1 MMFSLRNLLIVLLL
15 GTINVA
21 LADNEREM
29 NEDLNQQFTVVNG
42 CYTPRDVH
50 IGVLECE
57 YYLYFMIDSTGTP
70 TQLLLHVQYCAD
82 DPLDFDQLLFT
93 IDGYN
98 YPYYPVNHQSGTLD
112 GGLYWEMSDDVL
124 QPAYKD
130 LVYALAHGHWV
141 AIKFMSTR
149 GIHHVKMLTEG
160 QIEDFSHA
168 LDLYRLV
175 GGEI

>member
-82 DPLDFDQLLFT
+82 DPLE
-93 IDGYN
+93 Y
-98 YPYYPVNHQSGTLD
+98 
-112 GGLYWEMSDDVL
+112 
-124 QPAYKD
+124 
-130 LVYALAHGHWV
+130 V
-141 AIKFMSTR
+141 AISFRANDGEYRFATNRPTLKRVKRRYFYETSDTELREDDRALIDALLTGDEVTVRLQGKEMA
-149 GIHHVKMLTEG
+149 HVMPLSPRQCENFKRT
-160 QIEDFSHA
+160 IT
-168 LDLYRLV
+168 LYRRM
-175 GGEI
+175 GGRL